1 MARNGNLT
9 PKQWGSFMP
18 VQNSIVQ
25 KGPYY
30 YRNTECVLVDF
41 LTDPDYALSLLPSD
55 LELYE
60 PATAFMV
67 IETNHWTTIGPYS
80 EVYNG
85 IICTYKGEVYGY
97 VPGVYV
103 TGEASQ
109 IAGREI
115 YGFGKKLAHRI
126 EVKTHDDGSVEAV
139 MDVKPGDGALR
150 ATMRPAVNEP
160 ASAVGALPLICL
172 RVIPDV
178 AGSDRPALAQ
188 LTSVLFK
195 AEPIVGSDGIAE
207 VYSGTGHMQYGCPS
221 DAQLPI
227 KQLLGFKYAHFN
239 AVLPY
244 GKVLKTYTDE
254 DFAG

>member
-1 MARNGNLT
+1 MPRNGQMT

-18 VQNSIVQ
+18 VQNPSVQ

-30 YRNTECVLVDF
+30 YRDTECVLVEF

-85 IICTYKGEVYGY
+85 ILCTWKGELHAF

-115 YGFGKKLAHRI
+115 YGFGKKRAHRI
-126 EVKTHDDGSVEAV
+126 EVTSFNDGQVEAA

-150 ATMRPAVNEP
+150 AVMRPSVNEP
-160 ASAVGALPLICL
+160 ASAIGTLPLICL
-172 RVIPDV
+172 RVVPDV
-178 AGSDRPALAQ
+178 AGSDTPALAQ
-188 LTSVLFK
+188 LTSVTFT
-195 AEPIVGSDGIAE
+195 AEPIIGSDGRAE
-207 VYSGTGHMQYGCPS
+207 VYSGTGYMQYGCPS

-227 KQLLGFKYAHFN
+227 KQLLSFKYAHFN

-244 GKVLKTYTDE
+244 GKVLKTYSAKE
-254 DFAG
+254 LER

>member
-1 MARNGNLT
+1 M
-9 PKQWGSFMP
+9 
-18 VQNSIVQ
+18 
-25 KGPYY
+25 
-30 YRNTECVLVDF
+30 
-41 LTDPDYALSLLPSD
+41 
-55 LELYE
+55 
-60 PATAFMV
+60 
-67 IETNHWTTIGPYS
+67 
-80 EVYNG
+80 
-85 IICTYKGEVYGY
+85 
-97 VPGVYV
+97 

-115 YGFGKKLAHRI
+115 YGFGKKRAHRI
-126 EVKTHDDGSVEAV
+126 EVITHDDGTVEAA
-139 MDVKPGDGALR
+139 MDVKPGDGAIR

-178 AGSDRPALAQ
+178 AGSDTPALAQ

-207 VYSGTGHMQYGCPS
+207 VYSGPGHMQFGCPS

-254 DFAG
+254 EFTG